1 MGRKTVYNN
10 IVTEEKWQEVN
21 KKNKELM
28 EDWKEYLFSVDRSP
42 NTIEQ
47 YMNDL
52 KIFFVW
58 AMENIDN
65 KFFVELTKKDVMKF
79 QNYLLNKLQLSPA
92 RIRRIK
98 STLSSMSIYIENILD
113 DEYENYRNII
123 NKIPN
128 PVLEPVREKTI
139 LQDEDVQKILDTLVE
154 KEQYQQACLFA
165 LAAFSGAR
173 KSELLR
179 FKVEYFNPENVVYG
193 LYKTPEK
200 IKTKGRGKTGK
211 LIHKY
216 VLAKEF
222 QPYFDLWMNKRQENG
237 IVNQYLFVDEHNEV
251 LPISTVDSWSIGF
264 GKIINKDVY
273 MHSLRHY
280 YTTLLYRNKIPLT
293 MIQNIGGW
301 ADISMCQR
309 YISLEL
315 EDELGDYFDSD
326 GFKSQD

>member
-128 PVLEPVREKTI
+128 PVLEPVREKTV

-179 FKVEYFNPENVVYG
+179 FKVEYFNPENIVYG

-200 IKTKGRGKTGK
+200 IKTKGRGSNGK
-211 LIHKY
+211 MLHKY
-216 VLAKEF
+216 VLVNDF
-222 QPYFDLWMNKRQENG
+222 SPYLDMWLQERDKKG
-237 IVNQYLFVDEHNEV
+237 LSSEYLFVDEKDEL
-251 LPISTVDSWSIGF
+251 LPISTVDSWTNLFS
-264 GKIINKDVY
+264 KIIDADVY

-280 YTTLLYRNKIPLT
+280 YTTKLYKSKVPNNVIKDIVGWCNVG
-293 MIQNIGGW
+293 MIDTYLDLDMENEF
-301 ADISMCQR
+301 S
-309 YISLEL
+309 E
-315 EDELGDYFDSD
+315 YFDEN
-326 GFKSQD
+326 GIKAQD